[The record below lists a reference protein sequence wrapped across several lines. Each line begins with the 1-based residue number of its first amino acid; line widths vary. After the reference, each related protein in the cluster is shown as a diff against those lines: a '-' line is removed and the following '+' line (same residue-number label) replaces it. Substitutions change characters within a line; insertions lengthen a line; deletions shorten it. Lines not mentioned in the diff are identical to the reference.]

1 MLTDALSV
9 LALISLVELILPL
22 RGKKT
27 VYIVLNVVLSFMMFA
42 SAVYNVHF
50 GSIPTYT
57 ALAGIGQVN
66 QVRASIT
73 ALLEPEH
80 FLFFLDLVVLLIIWA
95 VKKSVHVQE
104 EDCISVENVL
114 TRHYMLRGD

>member
-1 MLTDALSV
+1 MGKVLTDALSLLV
-9 LALISLVELILPL
+9 LISFLELLLPV

-27 VYIVLNVVLSFMMFA
+27 VYVILNIVLSFIMFA

-80 FLFFLDLVVLLIIWA
+80 FLFFLTCC
-95 VKKSVHVQE
+95 S
-104 EDCISVENVL
+104 C
-114 TRHYMLRGD
+114 